1 MKTEDFDY
9 ELPPELIAQ
18 APAKQREQS
27 RLLQVGQRESQFE
40 DLRFSDFVSLCA
52 PGDLLVVNN
61 TRVVPARLKCQ
72 KPSGGQVEVMLERL
86 LSEYEFL
93 ALARSNKTLKAG
105 QVLLLNSKPALRFIE
120 RQGTFFKFEILEEA
134 QQSGYALFHQNGNMP
149 LPPYIK
155 REVVQQDTGRYQTV
169 YAQADGAVAA
179 PTAGLHFNPAILTQ
193 LQEKGIALAELTLHV
208 GAGTFQPVKVDDVT
222 QHKMHSEWIEVSAEV
237 LQAIEHTRTAGGR
250 VIAVGTT
257 TVRALESVA
266 QRNWRDGCDPL
277 QAYQGPTD
285 IFIYPGYQ
293 FSMVDALLTNF
304 HLPKST
310 LLMMISAFAGSARVK
325 AAYAHAI
332 AQHYRFFSYGDAMFI
347 EHQTP

>member
-1 MKTEDFDY
+1 M
-9 ELPPELIAQ
+9 
-18 APAKQREQS
+18 
-27 RLLQVGQRESQFE
+27 
-40 DLRFSDFVSLCA
+40 
-52 PGDLLVVNN
+52 VNN

-86 LSEYEFL
+86 LSDNEFL
-93 ALARSNKTLKAG
+93 ALARSNKVLKPG
-105 QVLLLNSKPALRFIE
+105 QILLLNSEPALRFIE
-120 RQGTFFKFEILEEA
+120 RVGAFFKFEMLEQA

-155 REVVQQDTGRYQTV
+155 RAVDSQDTGRYQTV

-179 PTAGLHFNPAILTQ
+179 PTAGLHFNPAILEQ
-193 LQEKGIALAELTLHV
+193 LQQKGVGLAELTLHV

-237 LQAIEHTRTAGGR
+237 LQKIERTRAAGGR

-266 QRNWRDGCDPL
+266 QRNQQTGCDPL
-277 QAYQGPTD
+277 QAYKGASD

-310 LLMMISAFAGSARVK
+310 LLMMISAFSGSEQVK

-332 AQHYRFFSYGDAMFI
+332 AQRYRFFSYGDAMFLQ
-347 EHQTP
+347 HQTCQSSATTQFTNITV

>member
-1 MKTEDFDY
+1 
-9 ELPPELIAQ
+9 
-18 APAKQREQS
+18 
-27 RLLQVGQRESQFE
+27 
-40 DLRFSDFVSLCA
+40 
-52 PGDLLVVNN
+52 VVNN

-86 LSEYEFL
+86 LSDNEFL
-93 ALARSNKTLKAG
+93 ALARSNKVLKPG
-105 QVLLLNSKPALRFIE
+105 QILLLNSEPALRFIE
-120 RQGTFFKFEILEEA
+120 RVGAFFKFEMLEQA

-155 REVVQQDTGRYQTV
+155 RAVDSQDTGRYQTV

-179 PTAGLHFNPAILTQ
+179 PTAGLHFNPAILEQ
-193 LQEKGIALAELTLHV
+193 LQQKGVGLAELTLHV

-237 LQAIEHTRTAGGR
+237 LQKIERTRAAGGR

-266 QRNWRDGCDPL
+266 QRNQQTGCDPL
-277 QAYQGPTD
+277 QAYQGPSD

-310 LLMMISAFAGSARVK
+310 LLMMISAFSGSEQVK

-332 AQHYRFFSYGDAMFI
+332 AQRYRFFSYGDAMFLQ
-347 EHQTP
+347 HQTCQSSATTQFTNITV

>member
-1 MKTEDFDY
+1 LKTEDFDY
-9 ELPPELIAQ
+9 VLPPELIAQ
-18 APAKQREQS
+18 TPAAQREQS
-27 RLLQVGQRESQFE
+27 RLLVVRQRESQFE
-40 DLRFSDFVSLCA
+40 DLQFSDFLSLCS

-93 ALARSNKTLKAG
+93 ALARSNKPLKAG
-105 QVLLLNSKPALRFIE
+105 QILLLNSKPALQFIE
-120 RQGTFFKFEILEEA
+120 RQGVFFKFAIVEDA

-155 REVVQQDTGRYQTV
+155 REVEPQDSGRYQTV

-179 PTAGLHFNPAILTQ
+179 PTAGLHFNPAILEQ
-193 LQEKGIALAELTLHV
+193 LQQKGVALAELTLHV

-222 QHKMHSEWIEVSAEV
+222 RHKMHSEWIEVGAEV
-237 LQAIEHTRTAGGR
+237 LQKIDRTRAAGGR

-266 QRNWRDGCDPL
+266 QRNQRGDNDPL
-277 QAYQGPTD
+277 LAYQGPTD
-285 IFIYPGYQ
+285 IFIYPGYR

-310 LLMMISAFAGSARVK
+310 LLMMISAFAGSERVK
-325 AAYAHAI
+325 AAYAHAM
-332 AQHYRFFSYGDAMFI
+332 AERYRFFSYGDAMFL
-347 EHQTP
+347 EHRTN